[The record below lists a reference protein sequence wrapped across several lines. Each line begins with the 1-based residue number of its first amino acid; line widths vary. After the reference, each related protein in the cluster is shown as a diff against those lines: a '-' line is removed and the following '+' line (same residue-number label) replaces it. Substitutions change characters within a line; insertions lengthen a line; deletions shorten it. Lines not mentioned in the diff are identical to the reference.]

1 MKMKRKIKYKYSMHS
16 NKISVIGDVIS
27 IDYPSNYSE
36 LLCKKKKKLMN
47 SDTAIHH

>member
-27 IDYPSNYSE
+27 IDYPSKYSE
-36 LLCKKKKKLMN
+36 LLCNKKNK
-47 SDTAIHH
+47 I

>member
-1 MKMKRKIKYKYSMHS
+1 MKMKIKIKYKYSMHS

-27 IDYPSNYSE
+27 IDYRLTIVSS
-36 LLCKKKKKLMN
+36 CVKKKKLMN